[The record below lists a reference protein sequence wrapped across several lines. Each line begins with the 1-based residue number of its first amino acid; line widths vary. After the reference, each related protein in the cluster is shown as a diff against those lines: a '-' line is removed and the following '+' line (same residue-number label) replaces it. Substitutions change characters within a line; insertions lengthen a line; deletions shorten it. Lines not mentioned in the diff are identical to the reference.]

1 MVSEAQVEEGAG
13 SWNLTSAQAGGEG
26 YRDWCPSAG
35 RGPLSWG
42 RGKLLRVLVILFLID
57 CMEEEKVELREQS
70 RVCRA
75 AQEVGSPP
83 YL

>member
-26 YRDWCPSAG
+26 YRDRCPSAG

-42 RGKLLRVLVILFLID
+42 RGKLLRVVILFLID
-57 CMEEEKVELREQS
+57 WMEGEKVELRE
-70 RVCRA
+70 
-75 AQEVGSPP
+75 
-83 YL
+83 